1 MAPPGMPNT
10 TSAPTRSSAYT
21 SACAPVACTLP
32 RLVTCARGSDP
43 TPCAGTDPAPG
54 SSAPCAGT
62 AGAGLAGAGPAGAGL
77 AGAGAASVASAGRGW
92 SAARAGGWCGERAAR
107 SFGLGPE
114 GPAVLGSAPAGRS
127 VPAGPLR
134 PVICSV
140 IGKSPL
146 AWLGSGGIKNPLVP
160 DGSRGERA
168 VSCLVSRLRAGQVR
182 ESAGSSRVTPYCYLE
197 SERQPLTRVVS
208 HSETGRSC
216 GPSGVW
222 SDVLIRAST
231 PGAPIGLATRNP

>member
-1 MAPPGMPNT
+1 MPNT

-21 SACAPVACTLP
+21 SACAPVARTLP
-32 RLVTCARGSDP
+32 GLVTCARDGSDP
-43 TPCAGTDPAPG
+43 TPG
-54 SSAPCAGT
+54 AGT
-62 AGAGLAGAGPAGAGL
+62 APTPGVGLDPTPDSALAGAAL
-77 AGAGAASVASAGRGW
+77 AGAGAVGGASAGRGW
-92 SAARAGGWCGERAAR
+92 SAARADGWCGERAAR
-107 SFGLGPE
+107 SRGLGPE

-182 ESAGSSRVTPYCYLE
+182 ESADGSRLTPYCHPE
-197 SERQPLTRVVS
+197 SMRQR
-208 HSETGRSC
+208 
-216 GPSGVW
+216 
-222 SDVLIRAST
+222 
-231 PGAPIGLATRNP
+231 